1 MKTLSQVSHFT
12 GEEPEELREE
22 GFPRS
27 QSHSEMGLNP
37 SGANLLLK
45 NQRSVR
51 ALAMFWVGSWKCVQ
65 KDLWQT
71 NLVLWPGAVAEVT
84 RLIML
89 VLAGPPA
96 KGRRPLLE
104 VQGIGPTVR
113 KLVQNGL
120 PWINMTLS
128 SRETQDH
135 WAASLDLPGEPR
147 TQTPISPFYSLNPQ
161 EEGMEGLVGLKEGRR
176 MGKWFLK
183 C

>member
-12 GEEPEELREE
+12 GEEPEELRQE
-22 GFPRS
+22 GFAKVTEPFWDGTEPQWSKLTS
-27 QSHSEMGLNP
+27 QESE
-37 SGANLLLK
+37 
-45 NQRSVR
+45 V
-51 ALAMFWVGSWKCVQ
+51 MFWVGSWKCVQ
-65 KDLWQT
+65 KGLWQT

-89 VLAGPPA
+89 ELAGPLA

-128 SRETQDH
+128 SREGQDH
-135 WAASLDLPGEPR
+135 WAASL
-147 TQTPISPFYSLNPQ
+147 
-161 EEGMEGLVGLKEGRR
+161 
-176 MGKWFLK
+176 
-183 C
+183 